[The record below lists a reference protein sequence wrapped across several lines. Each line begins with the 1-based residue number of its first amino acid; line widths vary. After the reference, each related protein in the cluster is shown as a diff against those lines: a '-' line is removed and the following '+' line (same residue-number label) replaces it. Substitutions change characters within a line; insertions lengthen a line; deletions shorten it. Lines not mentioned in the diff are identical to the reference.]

1 MAARQD
7 SSTATRIDDGL
18 LSQLQEHVAGREIE
32 RGLGCLR
39 AHQDVIG
46 AIDAR
51 QPDAA
56 RLLALLAIWS
66 DIGFSGAPPVKE
78 LLRRF
83 SSRSHLSISE
93 YLCLRMTE
101 GMVAMADEAMEAA
114 IPHFDFVLGMP
125 EELGNRFLLAIA
137 YYWKGRCL
145 RRRGDYDEAL
155 IFTGKGRDLA
165 LELGNP
171 RMAAVMQVLEGWI
184 LFQLG
189 KWKEAVRVSETA
201 EDALRPTDDY
211 VTLGNIQSFYGRMAR
226 REGRFDKAIELFANA
241 IEHYRK
247 RDPQH
252 PNLARSLANMAL
264 AKRGIALQLQ
274 RRIDVDAQRRRKS
287 SAGGD
292 RALTAA
298 ALTANAKTAAKS
310 TALQKR
316 SPDNSPSSGADFRRR
331 LTQLRREAIDH
342 LAAAQAI
349 YEQRPN
355 HHGSGTVYLN
365 AAYIHLDN
373 GDFQR
378 AEEESS
384 SAYRLAGEKH
394 DYILMGRAR
403 ILQCMIENAK
413 VEEEIGGGT
422 DPGHHARRALD
433 YSQEAIELAK
443 HTQHHLLLASAYLW
457 QGLTQCNSFFD
468 DLDAAR
474 ESYDLARTMCGDT
487 QPESIWKDMQM
498 LRAKFLR
505 KGSVD
510 PTLKAWSQGSVGTKS
525 FRQIS
530 DEFAEIVIARVFE
543 REGRK
548 VSRVAARLSIS
559 PKKVR
564 KILARVGKRKPR
576 EH

>member
-1 MAARQD
+1 MSARRD
-7 SSTATRIDDGL
+7 SPAIAHIDAGL
-18 LSQLQEHVAGREIE
+18 LAQLQDHVAAREIE
-32 RGLGCLR
+32 RGLACLR
-39 AHQDVIG
+39 AHQDMIAVI
-46 AIDAR
+46 DSH
-51 QPDAA
+51 QPNAA
-56 RLLALLAIWS
+56 RLLALVAIWS
-66 DIGFSGAPPVKE
+66 DIGFAASPPIKE
-78 LLRRF
+78 LLKRF

-93 YLCLRMTE
+93 YLCLRLTE
-101 GMVAMADEAMEAA
+101 GMVAMADEAMETA
-114 IPHFDFVLGMP
+114 IPHFDFVLEMP
-125 EELGNRFLLAIA
+125 EELDNRFLLAIA
-137 YYWKGRCL
+137 CYWKGRCL

-155 IFTGKGRDLA
+155 VFTGKGRDLA
-165 LELGNP
+165 LELESP

-184 LFQLG
+184 LFQQG
-189 KWKEAVRVSETA
+189 KWKEAVRVSEIA
-201 EDALRPTDDY
+201 ENELRSTDDY

-226 REGRFDKAIELFANA
+226 REGRFDKAIELFENA

-264 AKRGIALQLQ
+264 AKRGIALQIQ
-274 RRIDVDAQRRRKS
+274 RRIDADAQRRRKTSS
-287 SAGGD
+287 SAAG
-292 RALTAA
+292 
-298 ALTANAKTAAKS
+298 KK
-310 TALQKR
+310 
-316 SPDNSPSSGADFRRR
+316 SGAANGAAEAKMSAGSTGASYRRR
-331 LTQLRREAIDH
+331 LSQLRREALDH

-349 YEQRPN
+349 YRQRPN

-384 SAYRLAGEKH
+384 SAYRLAEEKH

-413 VEEEIGGGT
+413 VEEEIGGGS
-422 DPGHHARRALD
+422 DPGNHARRAFD
-433 YSQEAIELAK
+433 FSQEAIDLAK
-443 HTQHHLLLASAYLW
+443 HTQHHLLLSTAYLW
-457 QGLTQCNSFFD
+457 QGFTQCNSFFD
-468 DLDAAR
+468 NLDAAR
-474 ESYDLARTMCGDT
+474 ESYDLARATCGDT

-498 LRAKFLR
+498 LRAKFLH

-510 PTLKAWSQGSVGTKS
+510 PALKAWSQGSVGSKS

-564 KILARVGKRKPR
+564 RVLARVGRRKPR
-576 EH
+576 GSG